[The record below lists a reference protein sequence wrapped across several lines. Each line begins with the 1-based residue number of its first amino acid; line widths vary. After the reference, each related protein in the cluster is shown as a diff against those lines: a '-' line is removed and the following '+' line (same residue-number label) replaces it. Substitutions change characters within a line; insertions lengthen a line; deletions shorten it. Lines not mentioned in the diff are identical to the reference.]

1 MIEKVGIR
9 VGTDAGQRKT
19 KKKNRVDE
27 SADKLLSV
35 NYSIDDLINRNTVWK
50 IINEVGA
57 KRFSI

>member
-1 MIEKVGIR
+1 MQDRGK
-9 VGTDAGQRKT
+9 QRKKT
-19 KKKNRVDE
+19 VHA